1 MIHHASLTAAAPLSG
16 ACLFIGQD
24 RLGRWV
30 VRDARG
36 LCGGVFSSQ
45 KEAARFAMYER
56 ERRPS
61 SVVMLPN
68 GLELEGPM
76 PASPPADA
84 RPLAA

>member
-1 MIHHASLTAAAPLSG
+1 MIHHASLTAAPLSG

-30 VRDARG
+30 VRDAGG
-36 LCGGVFSSQ
+36 LCGGLFSSQ

-61 SVVMLPN
+61 AVVMLPN